1 MCIRDSTSRDGVIP
15 LSFQSDI
22 AGPMT
27 RTVEDA
33 ARIFNVVAGYDPADP
48 YTEAGR
54 GQKEDDYTTFLD
66 AQGLAGARIGVL
78 RELVNTDDADAEV
91 IEVFE
96 QALVDLQRLGAE
108 IVDPLEI
115 APLQELQS
123 GGGGCSTFRY
133 DMSQY
138 LASLGDEAP
147 IRDVLE
153 VLETGEYSEYVEGR
167 IQRSSD
173 SSLETPR
180 EWDPPC
186 LPYAENPGRQGYK
199 DGVVA
204 AMDAADVQAIVYPT
218 WTNPPAPLETA
229 SEDYRGDNSQI
240 VAPGTGLPA
249 GTVPMGYTRGT
260 LPAGLQI
267 LARPYQEGVIFRLA
281 YAYEQ
286 GTAHRRPPEGFP
298 TLLLPPG

>member
-1 MCIRDSTSRDGVIP
+1 
-15 LSFQSDI
+15 
-22 AGPMT
+22 MT

-54 GQKEDDYTTFLD
+54 GQREDDYTTFLD

-115 APLQELQS
+115 PPLQELRS

-173 SSLETPR
+173 SSLDTPR

-186 LPYAENPGRQGYK
+186 LRYAENPGRQ
-199 DGVVA
+199 A
-204 AMDAADVQAIVYPT
+204 
-218 WTNPPAPLETA
+218 
-229 SEDYRGDNSQI
+229 
-240 VAPGTGLPA
+240 
-249 GTVPMGYTRGT
+249 
-260 LPAGLQI
+260 
-267 LARPYQEGVIFRLA
+267 
-281 YAYEQ
+281 
-286 GTAHRRPPEGFP
+286 
-298 TLLLPPG
+298 